1 MLVSTVLQS
10 YTCADIY
17 IYIYNMYFYIDAN
30 IPVSYT
36 FCYASNSVEAIV
48 DVNQRKGGNKKKKKL
63 KKVLHF
69 ELQLI
74 CASYSIP
81 FSVDDLSTSLQEKE
95 FSDVK
100 PADELIE
107 HPAFQFLQD

>member
-1 MLVSTVLQS
+1 MFQEKQKT
-10 YTCADIY
+10 
-17 IYIYNMYFYIDAN
+17 
-30 IPVSYT
+30 
-36 FCYASNSVEAIV
+36 
-48 DVNQRKGGNKKKKKL
+48 NKN
-63 KKVLHF
+63 VLHF

-74 CASYSIP
+74 GASYSIP
-81 FSVDDLSTSLQEKE
+81 FSVDDLSTAMQEKE